1 MVQVA
6 ARRSGGQGAVMTR
19 TARPSILLVDDEP
32 HSLASMRMA
41 LEDDF
46 EVLTADSAGQAMT
59 LLQDEWVQVIFCDQR
74 MPGRT
79 GVQFLTEVREHWP
92 DIVRIIITGYTD
104 PGDMADAIN
113 AAGIYQFLTK
123 PWHPDQLLMSARNA
137 AALFAMTREHERL
150 SLEMKH
156 LGSTTETKLEKR
168 RRDLRERQG
177 FDAILRSPQSRM
189 NHVIETARQ
198 YASFDVPVLLSG
210 EAGTGKQDLAR
221 AMHHASLRAEK
232 PFLALNCAGLP
243 DDLLELELFGARRG
257 AVAGLAT
264 NRIGLLQKADRGTLY
279 LGGVE
284 TLSPRMQMALMRVL
298 REGVFQP
305 LGGHE
310 AVRSNLRLICALTG
324 DLRAL
329 MAEGRLR
336 ADLGYAISAG
346 EIAVP
351 PLRGRRGDVAILAQA
366 CLFDAAALHGKQVRG
381 FDDVALDFL
390 ENYDWPGNLRELEN
404 EITRMLVFAQDQ
416 TLGADLISRHI
427 LQADPS
433 DEGADRV
440 LEPILTRDGTLKDR
454 VELVEMRI
462 LRETLTRHKWNKS
475 RAAAELGL
483 SRVGLRA
490 KIDRY
495 GIEDPSGQTAL
506 EEED

>member
-1 MVQVA
+1 
-6 ARRSGGQGAVMTR
+6 MTR
-19 TARPSILLVDDEP
+19 SARPSILLVDDEP

-46 EVLTADSAGQAMT
+46 DVLTAESADQAMT
-59 LLQDEWVQVIFCDQR
+59 LLREEWVQVIFCDQR

-79 GVQFLTEVREHWP
+79 GVQFLTDIREHWP

-104 PGDMADAIN
+104 PGDMVNAIN

-123 PWHPDQLLMSARNA
+123 PWHPDQLLMAARNA
-137 AALFAMTREHERL
+137 ATLFSMTREHERL

-156 LGSTTETKLEKR
+156 LGTTTETKLEKR

-177 FDAILRSPQSRM
+177 FDTILRSPQSCM
-189 NHVIETARQ
+189 NGVVDAARQ
-198 YASFDVPVLLSG
+198 YASFDVPVLLTG
-210 EAGTGKQDLAR
+210 EAGTGKQELAR
-221 AMHHASLRAEK
+221 AMHHASLRADK
-232 PFLALNCAGLP
+232 PFLALNCAGLS

-257 AVAGLAT
+257 AVAGLTT

-279 LGGVE
+279 LGGIE
-284 TLSPRMQMALMRVL
+284 TLSARLQMTLMRVL
-298 REGVFQP
+298 REGAFQP

-310 AVRSNLRLICALTG
+310 TVRSNLRLICGLTG

-329 MAEGRLR
+329 MAEGQLR

-346 EIAVP
+346 EITVP
-351 PLRGRRGDVAILAQA
+351 PLRGRRGDVAILATA
-366 CLFDAAALHGKQVRG
+366 CLFDAAASHGKQIRG
-381 FDDVALDFL
+381 FDDVALGFL

-404 EITRMLVFAQDQ
+404 EVTRMLIFAQDQ
-416 TLGADLISRHI
+416 TLGAELISRHI
-427 LQADPS
+427 LQAAPS
-433 DEGADRV
+433 SEGADRV
-440 LEPILTRDGTLKDR
+440 LEPILTREGTLKDR

-495 GIEDPSGQTAL
+495 AIIDPSGASVTD
-506 EEED
+506 EED

>member
-1 MVQVA
+1 
-6 ARRSGGQGAVMTR
+6 MTR
-19 TARPSILLVDDEP
+19 SARPSILVVDDEP

-41 LEDDF
+41 LEDEFDI
-46 EVLTADSAGQAMT
+46 LTATSAEGA
-59 LLQDEWVQVIFCDQR
+59 LRILSDEWVQVVFCDQR
-74 MPGRT
+74 MPGKT
-79 GVQFLTEVREHWP
+79 GVQLLTEMRERWP
-92 DIVRIIITGYTD
+92 EIVRVIITGYTD

-123 PWHPDQLLMSARNA
+123 PWHPEQLLMAARNA
-137 AALFAMTREHERL
+137 ADLFTMTREHERL

-189 NHVIETARQ
+189 NAVIEAARQ

-210 EAGTGKQDLAR
+210 EAGTGKRDIAQ
-221 AMHHASLRAEK
+221 AMHHASLRADK
-232 PFLALNCAGLP
+232 PFYALNCVGLP
-243 DDLLELELFGARRG
+243 VDLLELELFGAKRG
-257 AVAGLAT
+257 AVVGLAT
-264 NRIGLLQKADRGTLY
+264 NRVGLLQKADRGTLY

-284 TLSPRMQMALMRVL
+284 TLGPKLQMALVRVL
-298 REGVFQP
+298 SEGAFQP
-305 LGGHE
+305 LGAHE
-310 AVRSNLRLICALTG
+310 AVRTQVRLICGLTG
-324 DLRAL
+324 DLREL

-336 ADLGYAISAG
+336 TDLGYAISTG
-346 EIAVP
+346 EICLP

-366 CLFDAAALHGKQVRG
+366 ALFDAAATHGKQVRG
-381 FDDVALDFL
+381 FDDTALEFL

-404 EITRMLVFAQDQ
+404 EVTRMLVFAQDPS
-416 TLGADLISRHI
+416 LGADLISRHI
-427 LQADPS
+427 LQSEPS
-433 DEGADRV
+433 EEGADRS
-440 LEPILTRDGTLKDR
+440 LGPILTGEGTLKDR

-462 LRETLTRHKWNKS
+462 LRETLTRHRWNKS

-495 GIEDPSGQTAL
+495 GIDDPTGHSATTD
-506 EEED
+506 EEV

>member
-1 MVQVA
+1 
-6 ARRSGGQGAVMTR
+6 MTR
-19 TARPSILLVDDEP
+19 SARPSILLVDDEP

-41 LEDDF
+41 LEDEF
-46 EVLTADSAGQAMT
+46 EVLTAGSADQAAA
-59 LLQDEWVQVIFCDQR
+59 LLHEEWVQVIFCDQR
-74 MPGRT
+74 MPGQT
-79 GVQFLTEVREHWP
+79 GVQFLTGVREHWP
-92 DIVRIIITGYTD
+92 EIVRIIITGYTD

-123 PWHPDQLLMSARNA
+123 PWHPDQLLMAARNA
-137 AALFAMTREHERL
+137 ADLFAMTREHERL

-156 LGSTTETKLEKR
+156 LSGTTETRLEKR
-168 RRDLRERQG
+168 RRALREWQG

-189 NHVIETARQ
+189 NAVVETARQ

-210 EAGTGKQDLAR
+210 EAGTGRQDLAR

-257 AVAGLAT
+257 AVAGMTT

-284 TLSPRMQMALMRVL
+284 SLSPRMQMALMRVL
-298 REGVFQP
+298 REGAVLA
-305 LGGHE
+305 LGAHE
-310 AVRSNLRLICALTG
+310 AVRSNLRLICGLTG
-324 DLRAL
+324 DLRGL

-346 EIAVP
+346 EITVP

-366 CLFDAAALHGKQVRG
+366 CLFGAAAAHGKQVRG
-381 FDDVALDFL
+381 IDDVALGFL

-404 EITRMLVFAQDQ
+404 EVTRMLIFAQEP

-427 LQADPS
+427 LQADPG
-433 DEGADRV
+433 DEGADRE
-440 LEPILTRDGTLKDR
+440 LEPILTRAGTLKDR

-462 LRETLTRHKWNKS
+462 LRETLTRHRWNKS

-495 GIEDPSGQTAL
+495 GIDAPSGQAAF

>member
-1 MVQVA
+1 
-6 ARRSGGQGAVMTR
+6 MTR
-19 TARPSILLVDDEP
+19 SPRPSILLVDDEP

-46 EVLTADSAGQAMT
+46 DILTADSAEQAVM

-79 GVQFLTEVREHWP
+79 GVQLLTEVRERWP
-92 DIVRIIITGYTD
+92 EIVRIIVTGYTD

-113 AAGIYQFLTK
+113 DAGIYQFLTK
-123 PWHPDQLLMSARNA
+123 PWHPEQLLMAARNA
-137 AALFAMTREHERL
+137 ADLFSMTREHQRL

-156 LGSTTETKLEKR
+156 LSSTTETKLEKR

-177 FDAILRSPQSRM
+177 FDAILRSPHSRM
-189 NHVIETARQ
+189 NAVIEAARQ

-210 EAGTGKQDLAR
+210 EAGTGKQELAR

-257 AVAGLAT
+257 AVPGLAT

-284 TLSPRMQMALMRVL
+284 SLSPRMQMALMRVL
-298 REGVFQP
+298 REGAVQP
-305 LGGHE
+305 LGAHE
-310 AVRSNLRLICALTG
+310 AVRSNLRLICGMTG

-329 MAEGRLR
+329 MAEGQLR

-346 EIAVP
+346 EITLP

-366 CLFDAAALHGKQVRG
+366 CLYDTAATHGKQVRG
-381 FDDVALDFL
+381 FDDVALGFL

-404 EITRMLVFAQDQ
+404 EVARMLIFAQDPI
-416 TLGADLISRHI
+416 LGADLISRHI
-427 LQADPS
+427 LQADPG
-433 DEGADRV
+433 DEGADRA
-440 LEPILTRDGTLKDR
+440 LEPILTREGPLKDR

-462 LRETLTRHKWNKS
+462 LRETLTRHRWNKS

-490 KIDRY
+490 KIERY
-495 GIEDPSGQTAL
+495 GIEDPGEHNAL
-506 EEED
+506 QEEE

>member
-1 MVQVA
+1 MAGLA
-6 ARRSGGQGAVMTR
+6 AHGPVGEGTDMTR
-19 TARPSILLVDDEP
+19 SARPSILLVDDEA

-46 EVLTADSAGQAMT
+46 DILTASNAEQA
-59 LLQDEWVQVIFCDQR
+59 LAILQDEWVQVIFCDQR
-74 MPGRT
+74 MPGQT
-79 GVQFLTEVREHWP
+79 GVQMLAEVRQRWP
-92 DIVRIIITGYTD
+92 EIVRIVITGYTD
-104 PGDMADAIN
+104 PADMTDAIN
-113 AAGIYQFLTK
+113 TAGIYQFLTK
-123 PWHPDQLLMSARNA
+123 PWHPDQLLMAARNA
-137 AALFAMTREHERL
+137 AELFAMTREHERL

-156 LGSTTETKLEKR
+156 LGSTVETRLEKR

-189 NHVIETARQ
+189 NAVVDAARQ
-198 YASFDVPVLLSG
+198 YASFDVPVLLTG
-210 EAGTGKQDLAR
+210 EAGTGKQELAR

-232 PFLALNCAGLP
+232 PFYALNCAGLP

-284 TLSPRMQMALMRVL
+284 TLSPRMQMALLRVL
-298 REGVFQP
+298 VEGAFQP
-305 LGGHE
+305 LGAQD
-310 AVRSNLRLICALTG
+310 AVRTNLRLICGLTG

-329 MAEGRLR
+329 MAEGQLR
-336 ADLGYAISAG
+336 ADLGFAISTG
-346 EIAVP
+346 EIALP
-351 PLRGRRGDVAILAQA
+351 PLRGRRGDVAILATA
-366 CLFDAAALHGKQVRG
+366 CLFDAAATHGKQVRG
-381 FDDVALDFL
+381 FDDPALAFL

-404 EITRMLVFAQDQ
+404 EVTRMLIFAQDAV
-416 TLGADLISRHI
+416 LGADLISRHI
-427 LQADPS
+427 LQAEPS
-433 DEGADRV
+433 DEGADRS
-440 LEPILTRDGTLKDR
+440 LDPLLTRDGTLKDR

-462 LRETLTRHKWNKS
+462 LRETLTRHRWNKS

-495 GIEDPSGQTAL
+495 GIDDPTGQVAL

>member
-1 MVQVA
+1 
-6 ARRSGGQGAVMTR
+6 MTR
-19 TARPSILLVDDEP
+19 SPRPSILLVDDEP

-46 EVLTADSAGQAMT
+46 DILTADGADQAMT

-79 GVQFLTEVREHWP
+79 GVQLLTEVRERWP
-92 DIVRIIITGYTD
+92 EIVRIIVTGYTD

-113 AAGIYQFLTK
+113 DAGIYQFLTK
-123 PWHPDQLLMSARNA
+123 PWHPEQLLMVARNA
-137 AALFAMTREHERL
+137 ADLFSMTREHERL

-177 FDAILRSPQSRM
+177 FDAILRSPHSRM
-189 NHVIETARQ
+189 NAVIEAARQ

-210 EAGTGKQDLAR
+210 EAGTGKQELAR

-257 AVAGLAT
+257 AVPGLAT

-284 TLSPRMQMALMRVL
+284 RLSPRMQMVLMRVL
-298 REGVFQP
+298 REGAFQP
-305 LGGHE
+305 LGAHE
-310 AVRSNLRLICALTG
+310 AVRSNLRLICGMTG

-329 MAEGRLR
+329 MAEGQLR

-346 EIAVP
+346 EITLP

-366 CLFDAAALHGKQVRG
+366 CLFDAAATHGKQVRG
-381 FDDVALDFL
+381 FDDVALGFL

-404 EITRMLVFAQDQ
+404 EIARMLIFAQEPV
-416 TLGADLISRHI
+416 LGADLISRHI
-427 LQADPS
+427 LQADPGE
-433 DEGADRV
+433 DGATRA
-440 LEPILTRDGTLKDR
+440 LEPILTREGPLKDR

-506 EEED
+506 EEEN

>member
-1 MVQVA
+1 
-6 ARRSGGQGAVMTR
+6 MTR
-19 TARPSILLVDDEP
+19 SARPSILLVDDEP

-46 EVLTADSAGQAMT
+46 DILTADSADAALR
-59 LLQDEWVQVIFCDQR
+59 LLREEWVQVIFCDQR

-79 GVQFLTEVREHWP
+79 GVQLLSEVRETWP
-92 DIVRIIITGYTD
+92 EIVRIMITGYTD
-104 PGDMADAIN
+104 PADMASAIN
-113 AAGIYQFLTK
+113 AAGIYQFLNK
-123 PWHPDQLLMSARNA
+123 PWHPEQLLMSARNA
-137 AALFAMTREHERL
+137 ASLFAMTREHERL

-156 LGSTTETKLEKR
+156 LATTTETKLEKR

-177 FDAILRSPQSRM
+177 FDTILRSPQSRM
-189 NHVIETARQ
+189 NHVVDLARQ

-210 EAGTGKQDLAR
+210 EAGTGKMELAR
-221 AMHHASLRAEK
+221 AMHHASLRADK
-232 PFLALNCAGLP
+232 PYLALDCAGLP

-284 TLSPRMQMALMRVL
+284 TLSPRMQMALLRVL
-298 REGVFQP
+298 REGAFLP
-305 LGGHE
+305 LGAHE
-310 AVRSNLRLICALTG
+310 SVRTNLRLICGLTG

-346 EIAVP
+346 EIVVP
-351 PLRGRRGDVAILAQA
+351 PLRGRRGDVAILATA
-366 CLFDAAALHGKQVRG
+366 YLFDAAATHGKQVRG
-381 FDDVALDFL
+381 FDDAALHFL

-404 EITRMLVFAQDQ
+404 EVTRMLIFAQDQ
-416 TLGADLISRHI
+416 SLGADLIARHI

-433 DEGADRV
+433 DDGADRR
-440 LEPILTRDGTLKDR
+440 LDPILTRDGTLKDR

-462 LRETLTRHKWNKS
+462 LRETLTRHRWNKS

-495 GIEDPSGQTAL
+495 GIEDPSGHVAL
-506 EEED
+506 EEEE

>member
-1 MVQVA
+1 MAGLA
-6 ARRSGGQGAVMTR
+6 ARGVGREIAAMTR
-19 TARPSILLVDDEP
+19 SARPAILLVDDEP

-41 LEDDF
+41 LEDEFDI
-46 EVLTADSAGQAMT
+46 LTAGSADAAMT
-59 LLQDEWVQVIFCDQR
+59 LLRDEWVQVIFCDQR

-79 GVQFLTEVREHWP
+79 GVQLLSDVRANWP
-92 DIVRIIITGYTD
+92 EIVRIIITGYTD

-123 PWHPDQLLMSARNA
+123 PWHPDQLLMAARNA
-137 AALFAMTREHERL
+137 AGLFAMTREHERL

-156 LGSTTETKLEKR
+156 LGTTAETKLEKR

-189 NHVIETARQ
+189 NHVVDMARQ

-210 EAGTGKQDLAR
+210 EAGTGKQALAQ
-221 AMHHASLRAEK
+221 AMHHASLRADK

-284 TLSPRMQMALMRVL
+284 TLSPKMQMALMRVL
-298 REGVFQP
+298 REGALQP
-305 LGGHE
+305 LGGHD
-310 AVRSNLRLICALTG
+310 AVRSNLRLICGLTG

-329 MAEGRLR
+329 MADGRLR

-346 EIAVP
+346 EITVP
-351 PLRGRRGDVAILAQA
+351 PLRGRRGDVAILATA

-381 FDDVALDFL
+381 FDDVALGFL

-404 EITRMLVFAQDQ
+404 EVTRMLIFAQEP

-433 DEGADRV
+433 DDGADRV
-440 LEPILTRDGTLKDR
+440 LDPILTREGTLKDR

-462 LRETLTRHKWNKS
+462 LRETLTRHRWNKS

-495 GIEDPSGQTAL
+495 GIDDPSGVTPID
-506 EEED
+506 EEE